1 MKLNIK
7 QSFADGVTIGFGY
20 IPVALAFGMSAKLL
34 LTGMDTF
41 LMSTLVYGGAS
52 QFLILQMMPLSSALA
67 IILAVFI
74 LNSRHF
80 VMSLKINYDIK
91 QESLLKRFL
100 VSSYVTDEAFAIS
113 ASYGIERKNFASYFT
128 TFITAYLF
136 WPTFGIIGYFTGSI
150 MTDNMILAS
159 GIALYAMFIALLV
172 PAVQLHIKYGIVAIL
187 GMLLH
192 YLFTLMPWFPSGIAI
207 IAAMLLAALAGLI
220 IEEKSERK

>member
-1 MKLNIK
+1 MNPNIK
-7 QSFADGVTIGFGY
+7 QSLADGVTIGFGY

-34 LTGMDTF
+34 LTAMDTF

-91 QESLLKRFL
+91 YESFLKRFL
-100 VSSYVTDEAFAIS
+100 VSAYVTDEAFAMS
-113 ASYGIERKNFASYFT
+113 ASYGIERKSFASYFT
-128 TFITAYLF
+128 TFFTAYLF
-136 WPTFGIIGYFTGSI
+136 WPAFGVIGYFAGSI
-150 MTDNMILAS
+150 MTDEMILAS

-172 PAVQLHIKYGIVAIL
+172 PAIQLHIKYGIVAFL

-192 YLFTLMPWFPSGIAI
+192 YVFTLIPWFPSGIAI

-220 IEEKSERK
+220 IEEKSEAQ